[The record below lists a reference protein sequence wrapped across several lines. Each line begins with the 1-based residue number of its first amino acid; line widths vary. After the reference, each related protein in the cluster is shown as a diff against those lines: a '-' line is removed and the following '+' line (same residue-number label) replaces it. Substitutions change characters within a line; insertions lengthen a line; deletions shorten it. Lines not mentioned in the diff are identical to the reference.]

1 MNYMLTKSEF
11 NRLAL
16 REKTNYTFG
25 RGRLLMRRHA
35 RYYTVGLFY
44 VEGFFAEVWYD
55 LRSNDIINIV
65 SFNDTQSLEVYT
77 DSIDINKLL

>member
-1 MNYMLTKSEF
+1 MKYMLTKSEF
-11 NRLAL
+11 NNLAI
-16 REKTNYTFG
+16 REKANYTFG
-25 RGRLLMRRHA
+25 RGRLLIRRHA

-65 SFNDTQSLEVYT
+65 SFNDSQSLDVYA
-77 DSIDINKLL
+77 DYIDLNKLL

>member
-1 MNYMLTKSEF
+1 MNNMLTKTEF

-16 REKTNYTFG
+16 REKANYTFG

-65 SFNDTQSLEVYT
+65 SFNDSQSLEVYA
-77 DSIDINKLL
+77 DHIDLNKLL

>member
-1 MNYMLTKSEF
+1 MLTKSEF
-11 NRLAL
+11 NRLTL
-16 REKTNYTFG
+16 REKANYTFG
-25 RGRLLMRRHA
+25 RGRLLIRRHA

-65 SFNDTQSLEVYT
+65 SFNDSRALDVY
-77 DSIDINKLL
+77 IDHIDLNKLL